1 MRDLGATDTDRAVMI
16 GDAAADVIAGKA
28 IGIATIGVTWGNP
41 DHHELDESGPDY
53 SVSTVPELAALL
65 LR

>member
-1 MRDLGATDTDRAVMI
+1 MSSLTLGTGIVTSGASAIAV
-16 GDAAADVIAGKA
+16 AS

-41 DHHELDESGPDY
+41 DHHELDETEPDY
-53 SVSTVPELAALL
+53 TVSTVAELEGLL